1 MTFVVILLV
10 ISNAVLWKVVLYLI
24 NEIKTLKTS
33 TEKFKNHF
41 PHMLY

>member
-24 NEIKTLKTS
+24 NEIKDLETS